1 MCLNF
6 MVSSNLDTNSA
17 IQSLDALIIGGG
29 PAGSTAGAWL
39 GNKKVRALICEKEQF
54 PRFHIGESLLP
65 NGNHILQEI
74 GVWEKVRNAGYIE
87 KWGAE
92 FTLPDR
98 SSVVRNIFS
107 EGMVKKMDMTYQ
119 VERSH
124 FDKLLLDHAAE
135 SGCEVRQRTRVSK
148 ATYNN
153 HSWAVVIE
161 NLDTGQ
167 EQTIYARWIIDASG
181 RNCVMGR
188 TLNFNKEVIPYPG
201 RFAVFNHFKDFK
213 RATGKEGG
221 DTLILRLENAWF
233 WAIPISETITS
244 VGVVAQTGD
253 RTGGKES
260 REDFFWKKV
269 HESPFLTEALSEATA
284 QQDYLIESDYC
295 FSYETFGQDQVLLA
309 GDAASFID
317 PVFSSGVYLAL
328 ESGLLAAKTVHH
340 ATSNKSVTGKPKTYK
355 NYTKIMKRRI
365 RTIRRLI
372 ETFYDNS
379 SFEVFMVPRPKHKIP
394 NAINSIVAGCT
405 LPPFRVRWRY
415 WLFEK
420 LCALHKKIRI
430 AEAIDWKSMSDASK
444 KKDSLNQES
453 ASSSEK
459 I

>member
-1 MCLNF
+1 
-6 MVSSNLDTNSA
+6 MVSSNTETISA
-17 IQSLDALIIGGG
+17 IQSFDVLIIGGG

-39 GNKKVRALICEKEQF
+39 GNNGIRALICEKEQF

-74 GVWEKVRNAGYIE
+74 GVWEKIEKAGFVE

-107 EGMVKKMDMTYQ
+107 EGLVKNMDQTYQ
-119 VERSH
+119 VERSR

-135 SGCEVRQRTRVSK
+135 SGCEVRQRSRVLK
-148 ATYNN
+148 ATRTEDG
-153 HSWAVVIE
+153 WAVVIE
-161 NLDTGQ
+161 NLDTCQ
-167 EQTIYARWIIDASG
+167 EQTIFARWIIDASG

-188 TLNFNKEVIPYPG
+188 TLNFKKEVIPYPG
-201 RFAVFNHFKDFK
+201 RFAVFNHFDGFK
-213 RATGKEGG
+213 RAPGKEGG
-221 DTLILRLENAWF
+221 DTIILRLEDAWF

-244 VGVVAQTGD
+244 VGVVGQTGD
-253 RTGGKES
+253 KTGGKDS

-269 HESPFLTEALSEATA
+269 RESPFLTAALSEATA
-284 QQDYLIESDYC
+284 QQDYLVESDYC
-295 FSYETFGQDQVLLA
+295 FSYESFGQDQVLLA

-328 ESGLLAAKTVHH
+328 ESGLLAAKTIHD
-340 ATSNKSVTGKPKTYK
+340 ATSNTQVTVKPKTYK
-355 NYTKIMKRRI
+355 NYTRIMKRRI

-405 LPPFRVRWRY
+405 LPPFGVRWRY

-420 LCALHKKIRI
+420 LCALHKKFRI
-430 AEAIDWKSMSDASK
+430 AEAIDWSSMSETSE
-444 KKDSLNQES
+444 KKDSLSQEP
-453 ASSSEK
+453 ASSSEES
-459 I
+459 